1 MAALEL
7 KQKQQDRNLDFDPVT
22 LEDGTV
28 LTFTMR
34 QSGKDTIVRC
44 SAKKNGR
51 EIGYGSWNT
60 KADRFTMYVEPMSM
74 SSDARALAQAI
85 HDGIIQILDM

>member
-1 MAALEL
+1 MAIEL
-7 KQKQQDRNLDFDPVT
+7 RQKQQEKNLDFDPVT
-22 LEDGTV
+22 MDDGTV

-34 QSGKDTIVRC
+34 QSGKDIAVRC
-44 SAKKNGR
+44 SAKKNGK

>member
-1 MAALEL
+1 MALEL
-7 KQKQQDRNLDFDPVT
+7 RQKQQEKNLDFDPVT

-34 QSGKDTIVRC
+34 QSGNDTVVRC
-44 SAKKNGR
+44 SAKKNGK

-60 KADRFTMYVEPMSM
+60 TADRFSMYVEPMSM
-74 SSDARALAQAI
+74 SSDARALAQAVY
-85 HDGIIQILDM
+85 DGIMQILDM